1 MGFLSP
7 MQLAWV
13 TTTAVIVLLY
23 VRWAAR
29 KTFPTTTLPIW
40 EHALARRTPWSRWR
54 RTVSILAACVPI
66 VLLAI
71 ALAQPFLAGAVE
83 GTRTIVVVVDNT
95 ASMNAQPRGE
105 SRLAQAKREARRL
118 IRNLRTHDR
127 MAILSADSSVRVRCG
142 LTGDRTALHLA
153 LDEVQPT
160 DGTGAMNDCIETAR
174 RLVQDEPRP
183 VVVVISD
190 GSFEAGEAASGDEV
204 VGIVVGQD
212 ADNLA
217 ITRIAAR
224 PSLGDEP
231 LQQVLIEV
239 GNFGTLPASASLS
252 LKLGEE
258 TLPTEKID
266 IPAGNRLQRIVEVA
280 IQTPTLLSATFDA
293 DDALAAD
300 DTASLLLSP
309 QPATRVVLVSQK
321 QESPLETALR
331 GVSHVTLIK
340 TATPPSDSDED
351 AILIFDGPIADP
363 LPDRAALIFRP
374 TTSSEFWT
382 VRGAIRGPQSQTT
395 SRHPLLAGVEL
406 RDVIIDEAVDLQLR
420 GNADTILKSVDGQP
434 LVSTVSRPAGNIVV
448 VSFGTQ
454 ESDFAL
460 HDDFPNFL
468 TNALRFL
475 AGPPAATSST
485 WRTTDTLVLTE
496 QQSEDQLTSPYGESF
511 SVGANLNDAGHWRV
525 QNDKESTVALLPVNL
540 ADAAESDLEPRWMSP
555 RKAWPHLTWLPDL
568 GPLWMP
574 LVAIALIWIA
584 GHWASY
590 QRRTID

>member
-13 TTTAVIVLLY
+13 ATIAIVILLY

-224 PSLGDEP
+224 PSLGDGRT
-231 LQQVLIEV
+231 QQVLIEV
-239 GNFGTLPASASLS
+239 ANFGESPASASVA

-258 TLPTEKID
+258 ALPTEKID
-266 IPAGNRLQRIVEVA
+266 IPTHSTVQRVVEVA
-280 IQTPTLLSATFDA
+280 VQAPILLIATLDA

-300 DTASLLLSP
+300 NTASLLLSP
-309 QPATRVVLVSQK
+309 QPATNVVLVSQK
-321 QESPLETALR
+321 VESPLETALR
-331 GVSHVTLIK
+331 SLSHVTLTK
-340 TATPPSDSDED
+340 TATPSIDLEAD
-351 AILIFDGPIADP
+351 AILVFDEAAVDP

-374 TTSSEFWT
+374 SSSSEFWT
-382 VRGAIRGPQSQTT
+382 VRGEIRQPQAAPS
-395 SRHPLLAGVEL
+395 HPLLADVEL
-406 RDVIIDEAVDLQLR
+406 RDVIIDEAVDLQLG
-420 GNADTILKSVDGQP
+420 GNANAILETTSGQP
-434 LVSTVSRPAGNIVV
+434 LISTISRPAGDLVV

-468 TNALRFL
+468 TNALSFL
-475 AGPPAATSST
+475 AGPPTATSSA
-485 WRTTDTLVLTE
+485 WQTTDTLVL
-496 QQSEDQLTSPYGESF
+496 SEHHSGDKLTSPYGESF
-511 SVGANLNDAGHWRV
+511 PVGANVHAVGLWRV
-525 QNDKESTVALLPVNL
+525 ESDDQNRVALLPVNL
-540 ADAAESDLEPRWMSP
+540 ADAAESDLEARWMSP
-555 RKAWPHLTWLPDL
+555 RKGWPHLILLPDL
-568 GPLWMP
+568 GRLWMP
-574 LVAIALIWIA
+574 LVALALVWVA
-584 GHWASY
+584 AHWASY